1 MAAFL
6 YRYAGEPAWA
16 DPSQSPFVDVTASST
31 EFFTEITWLESTG
44 ITTGWSTPSGQEYR
58 PLAYTKRDAMA
69 TFLYRFDQLD

>member
-1 MAAFL
+1 
-6 YRYAGEPAWA
+6 
-16 DPSQSPFVDVTASST
+16 VDVTASST